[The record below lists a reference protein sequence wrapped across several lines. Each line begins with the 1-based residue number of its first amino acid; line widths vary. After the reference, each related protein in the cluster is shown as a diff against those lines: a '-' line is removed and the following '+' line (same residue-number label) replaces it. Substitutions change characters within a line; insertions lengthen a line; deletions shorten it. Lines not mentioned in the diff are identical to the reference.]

1 MRLPAS
7 RGTTLLVVREP
18 QPTFVPPMLLT
29 AGAVPDGDAW
39 SLELKW
45 DGCRAQLR
53 YDGRDVTL
61 RTRNGRECSEDFP
74 ELAEIADA
82 LGKRRVIARR

>member
-1 MRLPAS
+1 MPRSAAVVA
-7 RGTTLLVVREP
+7 RGLRCLVVRES

-29 AGAVPDGDAW
+29 AGDVPDGEAW

-53 YDGRDVTL
+53 YDGR
-61 RTRNGRECSEDFP
+61 G
-74 ELAEIADA
+74 
-82 LGKRRVIARR
+82 